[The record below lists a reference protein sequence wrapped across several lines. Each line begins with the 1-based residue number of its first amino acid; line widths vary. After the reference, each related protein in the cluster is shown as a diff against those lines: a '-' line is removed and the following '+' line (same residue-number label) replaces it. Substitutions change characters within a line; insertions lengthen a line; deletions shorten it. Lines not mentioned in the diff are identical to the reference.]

1 MYVAEAQILQLNN
14 QILELRNM
22 LTSKHPGLGLLLSE
36 IKKALEQHPENVTLL
51 KEEEFAT
58 LFDAIKIETN
68 INFTADVVKAG
79 KSSASSGLK
88 ALKAKINTLGAG
100 AF

>member
-1 MYVAEAQILQLNN
+1 VNASEATLFTLNN
-14 QILELRNM
+14 QILDLRTK
-22 LTSKHPGLGLLLSE
+22 LLAKHPGLGTLLAE

-58 LFDAIKIETN
+58 IFDAIKSETG
-68 INFTADVVKAG
+68 IQFAAETT
-79 KSSASSGLK
+79 KSAKSQTGLK
-88 ALKAKINTLGAG
+88 ALKGKINTLGSE